1 MIYYNDTEYREARK
15 IYMKNY
21 YQRNKIIL
29 KQKREEKKRIIRITT
44 NPERKRILTKQEMKM
59 KLTVKFD

>member
-29 KQKREEKKRIIRITT
+29 KQKREEKKRIIRITS
-44 NPERKRILTKQEMKM
+44 NPKPKRILTKKEMRL
-59 KLTVKFD
+59 KLTVRFD

>member
-29 KQKREEKKRIIRITT
+29 KQKREEKKRIIRITS
-44 NPERKRILTKQEMKM
+44 NPKPKRILTKQEMKM
-59 KLTVKFD
+59 KLTVRFD

>member
-29 KQKREEKKRIIRITT
+29 KHKREEKKRIMRITSI
-44 NPERKRILTKQEMKM
+44 PEQKKNLTKQEMRM
-59 KLTVKFD
+59 KLTVRFD